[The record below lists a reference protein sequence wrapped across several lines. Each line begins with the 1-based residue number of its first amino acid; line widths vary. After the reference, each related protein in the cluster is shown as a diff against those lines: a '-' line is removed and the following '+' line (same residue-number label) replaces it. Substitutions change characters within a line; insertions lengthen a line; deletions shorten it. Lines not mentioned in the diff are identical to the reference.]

1 MHRYFDRNTCELC
14 TINSIVMTT
23 ITQHPPL
30 IQPLSYTQYR
40 QHVTELA
47 AEGKVTGHQQSESL
61 LNYTNLNIKRMDRW
75 DKTIVLQDE
84 VTAAI
89 EKQQQ
94 TTLWVVLSQ
103 GWCGDCAQI
112 VPVFGKIAAISNG
125 KINLQIINS
134 DDNPEWLDRHSVN
147 GIRSVP
153 KLIVINPANG
163 ETLAVWGARPQ
174 GAQNILKKW
183 KSTPDM
189 TRDQFELELHTWY
202 AKDKTHQIQQELAA
216 LPIWI

>member
-1 MHRYFDRNTCELC
+1 
-14 TINSIVMTT
+14 MTT
-23 ITQHPPL
+23 ITKHPPL
-30 IQPLSYTQYR
+30 IQPLSYTEYR
-40 QHVTELA
+40 EHIAKLATES
-47 AEGKVTGHQQSESL
+47 KVTGHRQSESL
-61 LNYTNLNIKRMDRW
+61 LNYTNLNLKRMARW
-75 DKTIVLQDE
+75 DKTMVLVNE
-84 VTAAI
+84 VLDRI
-89 EKQQQ
+89 ERQQQ
-94 TTLWVVLSQ
+94 PTSWVVLSQ

-112 VPVFGKIAAISNG
+112 IPVFNKIAATSNG

-134 DDNPEWLDRHSVN
+134 DDNPNWMDRYSVN

-153 KLIVINPANG
+153 KLIVINPHNG
-163 ETLAVWGARPQ
+163 ATLAVWGARPQ

-216 LPIWI
+216 LPIWN

>member
-1 MHRYFDRNTCELC
+1 
-14 TINSIVMTT
+14 MTT

-30 IQPLSYTQYR
+30 IQPFSYTQYR
-40 QHVTELA
+40 QHVAELA

-94 TTLWVVLSQ
+94 PTLWVVLSQ

-112 VPVFGKIAAISNG
+112 VPAFGKIAALSNG

-134 DDNPEWLDRHSVN
+134 DDNPEWMDRYSVN

-153 KLIVINPANG
+153 KLIIINPANE
-163 ETLAVWGARPQ
+163 ETLAVCGARPQ
-174 GAQNILKKW
+174 VREGQARCTGDWSAGQPAQHRRGTGAGRCPGAW
-183 KSTPDM
+183 SG
-189 TRDQFELELHTWY
+189 
-202 AKDKTHQIQQELAA
+202 
-216 LPIWI
+216 